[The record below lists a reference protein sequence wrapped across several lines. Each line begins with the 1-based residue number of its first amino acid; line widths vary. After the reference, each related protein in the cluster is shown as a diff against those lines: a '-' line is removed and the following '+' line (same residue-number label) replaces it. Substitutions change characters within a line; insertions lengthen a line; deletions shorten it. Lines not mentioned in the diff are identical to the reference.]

1 MERPAE
7 RPVERPAPR
16 PRQSSTDR
24 TRTPEMRELCRQAR
38 AIDAPMGAA
47 ELCRGMYGR

>member
-1 MERPAE
+1 M
-7 RPVERPAPR
+7 ERPAPR
-16 PRQSSTDR
+16 PRQSSADR
-24 TRTPEMRELCRQAR
+24 APEMRELCRQAR